1 MESEKLEAA
10 INKCGI
16 EKVFK
21 DLCEYICSEE
31 LVDFLGYFCDK
42 EDYWPK
48 MNKEN
53 IDKDF
58 KIAISNL
65 ARVYHTTQDQI
76 ANEMQRFLNENKN
89 F

>member
-1 MESEKLEAA
+1 
-10 INKCGI
+10 
-16 EKVFK
+16 
-21 DLCEYICSEE
+21 
-31 LVDFLGYFCDK
+31 
-42 EDYWPK
+42 